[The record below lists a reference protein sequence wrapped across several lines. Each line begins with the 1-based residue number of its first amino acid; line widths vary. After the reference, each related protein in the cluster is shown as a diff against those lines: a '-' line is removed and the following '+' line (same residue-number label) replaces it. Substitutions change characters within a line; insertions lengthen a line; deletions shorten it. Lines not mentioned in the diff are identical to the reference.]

1 MHFQLKARLGQNEV
15 TILLTKDMSVQE
27 LLDAASMALQLQPYS
42 TIVGFRESTGL
53 VVTPSVLC
61 GSPEQLNLEQTFE
74 VMTRQMSQQ
83 PFMRTAGSPRGNQ
96 LSET

>member
-1 MHFQLKARLGQNEV
+1 
-15 TILLTKDMSVQE
+15 
-27 LLDAASMALQLQPYS
+27 
-42 TIVGFRESTGL
+42 
-53 VVTPSVLC
+53 VTPSVLC